1 MIILA
6 AFSYVSSLLLD
17 FNFVSPYTTLE
28 EDLSYLANN
37 LTSQQISIWAW
48 LGTSAITFLAIP
60 PFLMLFHRRLR
71 ALHYLN
77 ACLLLGASA
86 GFLMMGISGL
96 QLHQELTLG
105 SLAVGLEK
113 ADEQT
118 WIRLLGLYQD
128 ELFFRRAGSSFVG
141 AFAFGL
147 GLTRFKL
154 RRFPIIAMIL
164 LMLGGPTMIFFNWY
178 DPENLI
184 RTAAMAGILIGVTIF
199 SVRIINKGLDE
210 PF

>member
-1 MIILA
+1 MGHSKS
-6 AFSYVSSLLLD
+6 F
-17 FNFVSPYTTLE
+17 FWP
-28 EDLSYLANN
+28 
-37 LTSQQISIWAW
+37 
-48 LGTSAITFLAIP
+48 
-60 PFLMLFHRRLR
+60 LR
-71 ALHYLN
+71 
-77 ACLLLGASA
+77 
-86 GFLMMGISGL
+86 
-96 QLHQELTLG
+96 TLG

-128 ELFFRRAGSSFVG
+128 ELFFRRVGSSFVG

-154 RRFPIIAMIL
+154 RRFPIVAMIL
-164 LMLGGPTMIFFNWY
+164 LILGGPTMVFFNWY